1 MENICLN
8 GRKASLTVE
17 AVFVINITIWVLMA
31 VCYVA
36 VYSHDRTAM
45 FSMAE
50 HYIEQAVEDGKKFTA
65 SDMETGL
72 KQYVNEHLFLCRADS
87 ISVRKELL
95 LVRVDITF
103 HAEVSVPFIKR
114 LLTGEKGR
122 KISLSHELL
131 FAPEYLWNS
140 REIRDKK

>member
-1 MENICLN
+1 MEDICLN

-17 AVFVINITIWVLMA
+17 AVFVINITMWVLMA
-31 VCYVA
+31 VCYAA
-36 VYSHDRTAM
+36 VYSHDRTVM

-87 ISVRKELL
+87 ISVKKELL
-95 LVRVDITF
+95 SVRVDITF

>member
-8 GRKASLTVE
+8 WRKASLTVE

-87 ISVRKELL
+87 ISVKKELL
-95 LVRVDITF
+95 SVRVDITF